1 MFMDFFEKLGKIDS
15 RIIYV
20 LFILAILIPLVSP
33 LGLPVTVSQHT
44 KQTYE
49 IVNSLQPGDTVI
61 IDIGISYSGAGD
73 VLPQAVAILK
83 HLMSKD
89 VKVIFTGVQMD
100 SSKIIEDLIK
110 PYEEAGKEYG
120 VDFCNLGYLAGGE
133 NAIAA
138 YARDLK
144 KAYPLDF
151 RGNST
156 DSLPILETVNS
167 AKDANMFIFF
177 STQNADMYV
186 RQIAEYQVPIVG
198 GLIATIAPQAEPYLH
213 AGQLKGMLVG
223 LRGAAEYESMMGSPG
238 MGLASMDAQS
248 IAHLLIIF
256 FIVIANISYLGTQTK
271 TQSRK
276 EASQ

>member
-1 MFMDFFEKLGKIDS
+1 MGFFEKLGQIDT

-20 LFILAILIPLVSP
+20 LFILAILIPLVTP

-73 VLPQAVAILK
+73 VLPQTVAMLK
-83 HLMSKD
+83 HLMAKD

-100 SSKIIEDLIK
+100 SSKIIEDLIR
-110 PYEEAGKEYG
+110 PYEEAGKQYG

-138 YARDLK
+138 YARDLR
-144 KAYPLDF
+144 KAYPLDS

-156 DSLPILETVNS
+156 DTLAILQTVNS

-223 LRGAAEYESMMGSPG
+223 LRGAAEYETMMESPG
-238 MGLASMDAQS
+238 IGVASMDAQS

-256 FIVIANISYLGTQTK
+256 FIVIANISYFATRGRTQPA
-271 TQSRK
+271 K

>member
-1 MFMDFFEKLGKIDS
+1 MDFFEKLGQIDN

-20 LFILAILIPLVSP
+20 LFILAILIPLVTP
-33 LGLPVTVSQHT
+33 LGLPVSVSQHT
-44 KQTYE
+44 KQAYE
-49 IVNSLQPGDTVI
+49 VIDSLQPGDTVI

-73 VLPQAVAILK
+73 VLPQTVAMLK

-89 VKVIFTGVQMD
+89 VNVIFTGVQMD

-110 PYEEAGKEYG
+110 PYEEVGKQYG

-138 YARDLK
+138 YAKDLK

-156 DSLPILETVNS
+156 DILPILQNVNS
-167 AKDANMFIFF
+167 VKDAKMFIFF

-186 RQIAEYQVPIVG
+186 RQISEYRVPIVG

-223 LRGAAEYESMMGSPG
+223 LRGAAEYETIMESPG
-238 MGLASMDAQS
+238 MGVASMDAQS
-248 IAHLLIIF
+248 IAHLLIIV
-256 FIVIANISYLGTQTK
+256 FIVIANLSYFATHAK
-271 TQSRK
+271 TQPRE
-276 EASQ
+276 EAFQ